1 MRLAAFDPD
10 VLRSFVAGMD
20 LGSFAK
26 AADCL
31 GRSTSAVSAQ
41 MKKLEEQAET
51 PLFRKTGR
59 TLALTDAGEML
70 LSYARRLLALNDE
83 AALAVRGVA
92 LEGWVRFGLQQDFGE
107 DLLPDILGMFAR
119 AHPKV
124 RIEARVARNAEL
136 ADRLHAGQL
145 DFALAWDDGVSVPH
159 VDRLAELQ
167 MRWIGPAGVRQPWRG
182 VDDGPVPLVAYDT
195 PCRFRSAA
203 TAMLDQQR
211 MPWRVVFTSPNLGGL
226 WAGAA
231 AGLGL
236 TVRTQMGRPGS
247 VRMLDDGEFG
257 LPSLPSVGLVLYRK
271 GAELEPPAMRLA
283 TIVRDAVQAAIH
295 HPARAAP

>member
-1 MRLAAFDPD
+1 MRPVAFDLE
-10 VLRSFVAGMD
+10 VLRSFAAGMD

-26 AADCL
+26 AADRL
-31 GRSTSAVSAQ
+31 ARSTSAVSAQ
-41 MKKLEEQAET
+41 MKKLEEQADT
-51 PLFRKTGR
+51 PLFRKAGR
-59 TLALTDAGEML
+59 TLALTHAGEVL

-83 AALAVRGVA
+83 AALAVRGVT

-107 DLLPDILGMFAR
+107 DLLPGILGMFAR

-136 ADRLHAGQL
+136 VDRLCAGQL
-145 DFALAWDDGVSVPH
+145 DLALAWDDDVTVPSVERIA
-159 VDRLAELQ
+159 DLK
-167 MRWIGPAGVRQPWRG
+167 MRWIGPAGEHQPWRG
-182 VDDGPVPLVAYDT
+182 VNSGPVPLVVFDT

-203 TAMLDQQR
+203 TAALDRDDIAWQ
-211 MPWRVVFTSPNLGGL
+211 VAFTSPNLGGL

-236 TVRTQMGRPGS
+236 TIRTQMGRPAS

-257 LPSLPSVGLVLYRK
+257 LPALPSLGLVLYQK
-271 GAELEPPAMRLA
+271 DAQLEPSAARLA
-283 TIVRDAVQAAIH
+283 AIVKDAIRAAID
-295 HPARAAP
+295 HP

>member
-1 MRLAAFDPD
+1 MRPIAFDLD

-26 AADCL
+26 AADRL

-41 MKKLEEQAET
+41 MKKLEDQADT
-51 PLFRKTGR
+51 PLFRKAGR
-59 TLALTDAGEML
+59 TLALTDAGEVL

-83 AALAVRGVA
+83 AALAVRGVT

-124 RIEARVARNAEL
+124 KIEARVARNAEL
-136 ADRLHAGQL
+136 VDRLYAGQL
-145 DFALAWDDGVSVPH
+145 DLALAWDDGANVPSERIA
-159 VDRLAELQ
+159 DLK
-167 MRWIGPAGVRQPWRG
+167 MRWIGPAGERQPWRG
-182 VDDGPVPLVAYDT
+182 VDSGPVPLVVFDS

-203 TAMLDQQR
+203 TAALDRDDIAWQ
-211 MPWRVVFTSPNLGGL
+211 VAFTSPNLGGL
-226 WAGAA
+226 WAAAA

-236 TVRTQMGRPGS
+236 TIRTQMGRPAS

-257 LPSLPSVGLVLYRK
+257 LPTLPSLGLVLYQK
-271 GAELEPPAMRLA
+271 EVELEPSAARLA
-283 TIVRDAVQAAIH
+283 AIVKNTVDVAIDR
-295 HPARAAP
+295 P